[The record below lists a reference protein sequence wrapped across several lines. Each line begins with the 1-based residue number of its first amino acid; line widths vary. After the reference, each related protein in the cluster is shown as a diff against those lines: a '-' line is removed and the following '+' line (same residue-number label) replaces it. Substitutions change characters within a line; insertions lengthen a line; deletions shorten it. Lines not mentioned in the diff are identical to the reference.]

1 MGLVIVP
8 QLVDMMRGIVWV
20 DSVDG
25 EGSTFHFIA
34 SFQAA
39 DTVEPATSQARAM
52 AGKNTKKL
60 HILVTEDNAV
70 SQKMLIRLL
79 EKKGHSVETLAD
91 GKEAL
96 VVSPN
101 GQFELILMDVQ
112 MPGLDGI
119 ELTQMVREQEQT
131 AVHTFP

>member
-1 MGLVIVP
+1 M
-8 QLVDMMRGIVWV
+8 
-20 DSVDG
+20 
-25 EGSTFHFIA
+25 
-34 SFQAA
+34 
-39 DTVEPATSQARAM
+39 
-52 AGKNTKKL
+52 
-60 HILVTEDNAV
+60 
-70 SQKMLIRLL
+70 
-79 EKKGHSVETLAD
+79 ETLAD

-131 AVHTFP
+131 AVQTFP

>member
-1 MGLVIVP
+1 MGLYP
-8 QLVDMMRGIVWV
+8 
-20 DSVDG
+20 
-25 EGSTFHFIA
+25 
-34 SFQAA
+34 
-39 DTVEPATSQARAM
+39 
-52 AGKNTKKL
+52 
-60 HILVTEDNAV
+60 
-70 SQKMLIRLL
+70 LL
-79 EKKGHSVETLAD
+79 EKEGHSVETVAD

-96 VVSPN
+96 AVLPN